1 MVKELPAEEFI
12 GRYVK
17 LGRQGG
23 SFVGQCPFHE
33 DRTPSLSVKA
43 SENYWHCFRCGR
55 GSDAISFVKEHLSVD
70 FQQAVEEIAAANGIT
85 VEYENAGDTESD
97 EARRKE
103 SLYIIITVR

>member
-1 MVKELPAEEFI
+1 MVKELPAEEVI

-43 SENYWHCFRCGR
+43 AENYWHCFSCDR
-55 GSDAISFVKEHLSVD
+55 GGDAIAFVKEHLGVD
-70 FQQAVEEIAAANGIT
+70 FQQAVEEIAEG
-85 VEYENAGDTESD
+85 
-97 EARRKE
+97 
-103 SLYIIITVR
+103 